1 MQQARSVLYEGL
13 ITGLIGAGAVAAWF
27 LAVDTVSGR
36 PFFTPAVL
44 GSAMFFGVRN
54 ASAVTIDLQPV
65 AAYTVVHVVAF
76 LATGIV
82 VAAMLAELRKTPHVL
97 WLLVEF
103 FIVFEIGFYAVI
115 AVAFA
120 PVSAALAWINVAVGN
135 LIAAGGMGYY
145 LWRTNP
151 VLRQTLQRHLAGG
164 RGDGS
169 PQAMDDDTRAP

>member
-1 MQQARSVLYEGL
+1 MHQPRSVVYEGL

-27 LAVDTVSGR
+27 LIVDIASGR

-44 GSAMFFGVRN
+44 GSAMFFGLRDPD
-54 ASAVTIDLQPV
+54 AVTISLQPV
-65 AAYTVVHVVAF
+65 AAYTAVHILAF
-76 LATGIV
+76 LALGIV

-164 RGDGS
+164 VDDGT
-169 PQAMDDDTRAP
+169 PDT

>member
-1 MQQARSVLYEGL
+1 MHQPRSVVYEGL

-27 LAVDTVSGR
+27 LVVDTVSGR

-44 GSAMFFGVRN
+44 GSAMFFGLRE
-54 ASAVTIDLQPV
+54 ASAVNIGLQAV
-65 AAYTVVHVVAF
+65 AAYTAVHLAAF
-76 LATGIV
+76 LGVGIV

-97 WLLVEF
+97 WLLAEF

-120 PVSAALAWINVAVGN
+120 PVSSALAWINVAIGN

-151 VLRQTLQRHLAGG
+151 VLRETLQRHLAGG
-164 RGDGS
+164 LAHAPPQGTDDGS
-169 PQAMDDDTRAP
+169 A

>member
-1 MQQARSVLYEGL
+1 MHQPRSVVYEGL

-27 LAVDTVSGR
+27 LIVDTVSGR

-44 GSAMFFGVRN
+44 GSAMFFGLRDP
-54 ASAVTIDLQPV
+54 SAVTISLGAV
-65 AAYTVVHVVAF
+65 AAYTLVHVIAF
-76 LATGIV
+76 LALGIV

-97 WLLVEF
+97 WLLAEF

-164 RGDGS
+164 GLADGS
-169 PQAMDDDTRAP
+169 HGED